1 MPTKTATGKKAYAKA
16 FAQNKTRVYSHEQVP
31 FIPEGNAY
39 PSVTTILSVIAKP
52 MLLVWMQKN
61 GVDKAIEY
69 KETLKAQAGPILW
82 GMLEKP
88 VEEALPTGFWKC
100 GQDLSSEAA
109 KRGTAVHDAIEN
121 WAKTGKFVYAPEFE
135 NSMSKFKQFVA
146 EHDIEVI
153 ESEIALASNH
163 YRFAGRTDIIA
174 KLDGKLAVI
183 DIKTSSG
190 FYAEMGLQLSAYK
203 QAYLEMTGQA
213 AEELW
218 IVRVDNKTG
227 VLETKQYDDH
237 FETFLAALNLWNG
250 LKLCE

>member
-1 MPTKTATGKKAYAKA
+1 MVTKPGSGKKAYAKS
-16 FAQNKTRVYSHEQVP
+16 FAQNKTRVYSHEQVN
-31 FIPEGNAY
+31 FIPEGCAY
-39 PSVTTILSVIAKP
+39 PSVTTILAVIAKP

-61 GVDKAIEY
+61 GVDKAKVLYDAVEASMGCFFY
-69 KETLKAQAGPILW
+69 PLRKE
-82 GMLEKP
+82 LEEK
-88 VEEALPTGFWKC
+88 LPEGFWKC

-121 WAKTGKFVYAPEFE
+121 WAKTGEFVYAPEFE
-135 NSMSKFKQFVA
+135 NSMSKFKEFVA
-146 EHDIEVI
+146 GHDIEII
-153 ESEIALASNH
+153 ESEIALASNQ

-174 KLDGKLAVI
+174 KIDGKLAVI

-203 QAYLEMTGQA
+203 QAYFEMTGQA

-227 VLETKQYDDH
+227 VLETKKYEDSLPV
-237 FETFLAALNLWNG
+237 FLHALGLWEG
-250 LKLCE
+250 LKTCE